1 MSLKPFYWNFD
12 GLDVTFQGRIP
23 QAMVDRLE
31 EAKADAIATKAA
43 VLLEWQDEPMHV
55 AESGAKGGY
64 AFRCDTGPVGM
75 TWFFSRNQKPDNWG
89 IRVSTK
95 SNALAS
101 MGLGGVR
108 AEMHRFLSA
117 IGADVLKASISRV
130 DYCLDFV
137 ASDIE
142 ATTGEAFILNPTAF
156 VMHSHTSRADHDDDG
171 GMSMHGVSG
180 RYTSVTCGKMPGRQI
195 ILYEK
200 SREVRQKQKRE
211 WWAHW
216 NAARNR
222 QSLPALSGD
231 ETIWRLELRAGKA
244 HLKDRWGI
252 RTWADLDTK
261 LGDLYA
267 RALADIRY
275 TIPNLS
281 DSERC
286 RWLDHPLWE
295 AVRHIVTTDL
305 FEMTTGA
312 EPNVVKAVKREQV
325 MQTVAAH
332 IQGMTATYSIAADL
346 EPDDAD
352 SIAAEVA
359 SMVHTHIRT
368 NRNRFEASRERAAK
382 RYRFIENPQADP
394 VSPSVA

>member
-23 QAMVDRLE
+23 QAMVERLE
-31 EAKADAIATKAA
+31 EAKAEAVATRAP

-55 AESGAKGGY
+55 GESGAKGGY
-64 AFRCDTGPVGM
+64 AFRCDTGPTGM
-75 TWFFSRNQKPDNWG
+75 TWFFSRNQNPANWN
-89 IRVSTK
+89 IRVSAK

-101 MGLGGVR
+101 LGLGGVR
-108 AEMHRFLSA
+108 AEMHRFLST
-117 IGADVLKASISRV
+117 IGAEIKNASISRV
-130 DYCLDFV
+130 DYCLDFL

-142 ATTGEAFILNPTAF
+142 AVTGGAFTLTPMAF

-216 NAARNR
+216 NAARTR
-222 QSLPALSGD
+222 QNLPPLSGD
-231 ETIWRLELRAGKA
+231 ETIWRLELRAGKK
-244 HLKDRWGI
+244 HLKERWGI
-252 RTWADLDTK
+252 RTWADLDNK

-275 TIPNLS
+275 TIPNRS

-286 RWLDHPLWE
+286 RWPDHPLWE
-295 AVRHIVTTDL
+295 AVHHSITADL
-305 FEMTTGA
+305 CEMTTGA
-312 EPNVVKAVKREQV
+312 EPNVVKEVKREQLRQV
-325 MQTVAAH
+325 MEAQ
-332 IQGMTATYSIAADL
+332 IQGLAATYSLAAGIGPNAATL
-346 EPDDAD
+346 PDNLAT
-352 SIAAEVA
+352 
-359 SMVHTHIRT
+359 MIRRHLGT
-368 NRNRFEASRERAAK
+368 NPDRFEASLLKSARK
-382 RYRFIENPQADP
+382 YRFIVPNRAT
-394 VSPSVA
+394 PS

>member
-31 EAKADAIATKAA
+31 EAKAEAVATKAP

-55 AESGAKGGY
+55 GESGAQGGY
-64 AFRCDTGPVGM
+64 AFRCDTGPIGM
-75 TWFFSRNQKPDNWG
+75 TWFFSRNQEPKNWN
-89 IRVSTK
+89 IRVSAK

-130 DYCLDFV
+130 DYCLDFL

-142 ATTGEAFILNPTAF
+142 AATGEAFIVNPTAF

-180 RYTSVTCGKMPGRQI
+180 RYTSVTCGKMPGRQV

-216 NAARNR
+216 NAARTR
-222 QSLPALSGD
+222 QNLPPLSGD

-252 RTWADLDTK
+252 RTWADLDSK

-286 RWLDHPLWE
+286 RWPDHPLWE
-295 AVRHIVTTDL
+295 AVRHTVDADL

-312 EPNVVKAVKREQV
+312 EPGVIKEVKRKQQQQV
-325 MQTVAAH
+325 LIAQMQGLAASYSVAANLPANADMISEAAANAICSH
-332 IQGMTATYSIAADL
+332 IRN
-346 EPDDAD
+346 EPD
-352 SIAAEVA
+352 
-359 SMVHTHIRT
+359 
-368 NRNRFEASRERAAK
+368 RFEARREKSQR
-382 RYRFIENPQADP
+382 RLHFVCGN
-394 VSPSVA
+394 

>member
-31 EAKADAIATKAA
+31 EAKAEAVATKANA
-43 VLLEWQDEPMHV
+43 LLEWQGEPMHV
-55 AESGAKGGY
+55 GESGAKGGY
-64 AFRCDTGPVGM
+64 AFRCDTGPIGM
-75 TWFFSRNQKPDNWG
+75 TWFFSRNQKPDNWN
-89 IRVSTK
+89 IRVSAK

-117 IGADVLKASISRV
+117 IGTTVRDASISRV
-130 DYCLDFV
+130 DYCLDFL
-137 ASDIE
+137 ASDIGT
-142 ATTGEAFILNPTAF
+142 ATGEAFTLNPTAF

-180 RYTSVTCGKMPGRQI
+180 RYTSVTCGKMPGRQV

-211 WWAHW
+211 WWSHW
-216 NAARNR
+216 NAARTR
-222 QSLPALSGD
+222 QNLPPLSGD

-244 HLKDRWGI
+244 HLKDRWDI
-252 RTWADLDTK
+252 RAWADLDTK

-286 RWLDHPLWE
+286 RWLDHPLWV
-295 AVRHIVTTDL
+295 AVRDTIAADL
-305 FEMTTGA
+305 CEMATGA
-312 EPNVVKAVKREQV
+312 EPGVVKEVTRAQLQQV
-325 MQTVAAH
+325 MEAQ
-332 IQGMTATYSIAADL
+332 IQGLAATYTIAAGLDA
-346 EPDDAD
+346 DAD
-352 SIAAEVA
+352 SVAAEMA
-359 SMVHTHIRT
+359 AMVHAHIRT
-368 NRNRFEASRERAAK
+368 APHRFDASRAKSAK
-382 RYRFIENPQADP
+382 RYRFMK
-394 VSPSVA
+394 